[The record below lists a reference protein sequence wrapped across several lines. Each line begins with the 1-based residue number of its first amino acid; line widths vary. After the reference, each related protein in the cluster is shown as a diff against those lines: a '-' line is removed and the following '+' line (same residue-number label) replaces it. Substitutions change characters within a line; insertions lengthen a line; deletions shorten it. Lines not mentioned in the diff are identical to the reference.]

1 MASFPRK
8 NLIFGDRL
16 CGNCAGKF
24 NSAGRNPSTAGN
36 AFAERCAAPHGA
48 LLLQSFSSR
57 KLIWIVSG
65 AIADIAEDCT
75 GLIEKMIIKKL
86 GLKPR
91 P

>member
-8 NLIFGDRL
+8 NLIFGDRSMVVVL
-16 CGNCAGKF
+16 LKVNNRVKPL
-24 NSAGRNPSTAGN
+24 SS
-36 AFAERCAAPHGA
+36 FAV
-48 LLLQSFSSR
+48 LLLSFSSR
-57 KLIWIVSG
+57 KLIWMVSG

>member
-8 NLIFGDRL
+8 NLIFGDR
-16 CGNCAGKF
+16 
-24 NSAGRNPSTAGN
+24 RNPSTAGN